1 VLYITFYITKRMG
14 LVRPCVHLR
23 LQRKNLV
30 GMYMCLDID
39 YGMDGGI
46 MRFQRVVRSIKG
58 LLHIC
63 FLVLNTSI
71 VLLYFFNGCV
81 K

>member
-1 VLYITFYITKRMG
+1 MG
-14 LVRPCVHLR
+14 PVRPCVHLR
-23 LQRKNLV
+23 LQRNNLV
-30 GMYMCLDID
+30 GMNICLHIG

-46 MRFQRVVRSIKG
+46 IRFQLVVRSIKS

-63 FLVLNTSI
+63 FLVLTTSV
-71 VLLYFFNGCV
+71 VLLYFFNGCF

>member
-1 VLYITFYITKRMG
+1 
-14 LVRPCVHLR
+14 
-23 LQRKNLV
+23 
-30 GMYMCLDID
+30 MYMCLDIG

-46 MRFQRVVRSIKG
+46 IRFQLVVRSIKD

-63 FLVLNTSI
+63 FLVLTTSV
-71 VLLYFFNGCV
+71 VLLYFFSGCV

>member
-1 VLYITFYITKRMG
+1 LYHVLTSVG
-14 LVRPCVHLR
+14 PVRLCVHLR
-23 LQRKNLV
+23 LQRTYLV
-30 GMYMCLDID
+30 RMYMCLDIG

-46 MRFQRVVRSIKG
+46 IRFQLVVRSIKD

-63 FLVLNTSI
+63 FLVLTTSV
-71 VLLYFFNGCV
+71 VLLYFFSGCV